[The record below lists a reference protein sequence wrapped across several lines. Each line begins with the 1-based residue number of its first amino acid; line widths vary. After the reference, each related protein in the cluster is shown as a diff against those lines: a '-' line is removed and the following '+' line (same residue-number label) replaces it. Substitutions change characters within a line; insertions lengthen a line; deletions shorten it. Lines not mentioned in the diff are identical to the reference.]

1 VAEDVIAGFER
12 QGFLVVVSRRRPD
25 LVQMTVAD
33 HDGHGCKVDLGVFW
47 RARSP
52 VMLEIGPVLHPD
64 DAVAGKVDALFNRWA
79 PRDFL
84 DIDAILVSGRYS
96 RAELL
101 EVAAEHNPG
110 FDHALF
116 AGSLSYLRRIPVRD
130 FTPYGDPAGR
140 CRRRADEHGFALPVM
155 AGSAK
160 PYGKAD
166 RRCCDTRGEPYGVQH
181 CV

>member
-1 VAEDVIAGFER
+1 MGARPSEDIDLFSARRGSPAEVAEDVIAGFER
-12 QGFLVVVSRRRPD
+12 QGFMVVVSRHSPD

-47 RARSP
+47 RARWP

-64 DAVAGKVDALFNRWA
+64 DAVAGKMDALFNRWA
-79 PRDFL
+79 RRDFL

-116 AGSLSYLRRIPVRD
+116 AESLSYLRRIPIRD
-130 FTPYGDPAGR
+130 FTPYGATESQIAAMR
-140 CRRRADEHGFALPVM
+140 ERFADWEQLL
-155 AGSAK
+155 SA
-160 PYGKAD
+160 
-166 RRCCDTRGEPYGVQH
+166 
-181 CV
+181 